1 MLPPSSASSSLHTH
15 HACGHTRGR
24 LPLGPQARHGTY
36 YAALA
41 LRPGSRGI
49 VTDAAVPIS
58 KLAEVIEATAA
69 DVHASGVVG
78 PVFGHAGDGNF
89 HCILLSHPDDP
100 PEYTERLRARL
111 RQKGTAWRRLMLT
124 PGHHTAS

>member
-1 MLPPSSASSSLHTH
+1 M
-15 HACGHTRGR
+15 
-24 LPLGPQARHGTY
+24 GPQARHGTY

-69 DVHASGVVG
+69 DVDASGVVG

-111 RQKGTAWRRLMLT
+111 RQRWTALRRHSHQATTRPPEQATTRPPEGCMH
-124 PGHHTAS
+124 PKA